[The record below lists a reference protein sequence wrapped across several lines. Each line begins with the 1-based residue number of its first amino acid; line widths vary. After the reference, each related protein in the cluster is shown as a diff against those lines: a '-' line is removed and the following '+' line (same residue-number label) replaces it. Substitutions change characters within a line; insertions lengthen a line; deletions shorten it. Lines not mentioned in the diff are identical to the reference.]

1 MLEDGKLLAGDPMP
15 QDTLIIEKVDDSHA
29 HIIVESTQTNGA
41 ECSADGV
48 AERNGDKLIYTEK
61 GPIGAGDQFE
71 LFIFGGVIKLRYLKD
86 SGLGIPPFCGSRG
99 RLDRLE
105 FALKSA
111 RPAKQ
116 P

>member
-61 GPIGAGDQFE
+61 GPIGAYGCFAGLA
-71 LFIFGGVIKLRYLKD
+71 LFSGGA
-86 SGLGIPPFCGSRG
+86 PP
-99 RLDRLE
+99 
-105 FALKSA
+105 
-111 RPAKQ
+111 P
-116 P
+116 